1 MRANIA
7 DVREMVADMEQRLI
21 ELRKPPVSVKAAE
34 KAEEKDAL
42 SGILGQILG
51 GEKSKEEQK
60 RMLEEAAMGAT
71 DLSGLVKRKKGKG
84 IGGSAEASASA
95 TPEPSTVGLTGNGN
109 GKRKVEF
116 AEEVEEIGTG
126 KKARVEATDEVE

>member
-1 MRANIA
+1 
-7 DVREMVADMEQRLI
+7 
-21 ELRKPPVSVKAAE
+21 
-34 KAEEKDAL
+34 
-42 SGILGQILG
+42 
-51 GEKSKEEQK
+51 
-60 RMLEEAAMGAT
+60 MLEEAAMGAK

-116 AEEVEEIGTG
+116 AEEADEIGTG